1 MATLLKPCLCL
12 QISLTTKTHWGDWA
26 CCLILKTRALTS
38 RGNYVRHFSPL
49 HLQESGAGM
58 KLLFPRRCCKPW
70 RGQTCF
76 LKKVP
81 LSTPTK
87 RYLKRW
93 SLLSVDR
100 SYLACT
106 HSMVCVSGFF
116 ATFKERIQ
124 TWGKRSIFAGDGIQ
138 PAKKK
143 GADVHTGPF
152 RKFSAFPV
160 SEPCVQNWQRR
171 YVAQAL
177 CCVAVVTLLRSTC
190 FVQAGALV
198 PWFIL
203 FVAPNHQTKKTP
215 EKNLQRQHLKTS
227 PAGDGL

>member
-26 CCLILKTRALTS
+26 CCLILRTRALTS

-116 ATFKERIQ
+116 ATLKERIQ
-124 TWGKRSIFAGDGIQ
+124 AWGKRSIFAGDGIQ

-143 GADVHTGPF
+143 VLTYTTVRFVSLVPSQFLSLACKTG
-152 RKFSAFPV
+152 KDGTLLWV
-160 SEPCVQNWQRR
+160 EVLHL
-171 YVAQAL
+171 AQAL

-198 PWFIL
+198 HF
-203 FVAPNHQTKKTP
+203 FRGTKQIKLRKKST
-215 EKNLQRQHLKTS
+215 KSTS
-227 PAGDGL
+227 